1 MNLESFL
8 EQKITFKYHDKL
20 NPKMWIDA
28 KLKPE
33 IKIKL
38 IRIGQAWADFANIP
52 MSAIK
57 DIIIVGG
64 NANYNYTE
72 YSDIDLHLVV
82 NKNKLPDCP
91 DLLDDYLRDKKQ
103 LWALTH
109 NITIY
114 GHDVELYA
122 EEEGTERPSNQGVY
136 SVKYNKWLS
145 KPEHKTPEVDKWL
158 LKRKTRDIMDKID
171 MFIQSKSNDFIEM
184 NKLKDKFRTMRS
196 VAIRK
201 GGEFSLENLVFKE
214 LRNNGY
220 LNKFSNYITSTKVK
234 ELSL

>member
-1 MNLESFL
+1 MNLHEFITQ
-8 EQKITFKYHDKL
+8 EITFKYHNVL
-20 NPKMWIDA
+20 NPKIWSDE

-33 IKIKL
+33 IRIKL
-38 IRIGQAWADFANIP
+38 IKIGKAWADFANIP
-52 MSAIK
+52 VSAIK

-82 NKNKLPDCP
+82 DKDKLPDCP

-109 NITIY
+109 NIKIY

-122 EEEGTERPSNQGVY
+122 EEESTERPSNQGVY
-136 SVKYNKWLS
+136 SVMYNKWLV
-145 KPEHKTPEVDKWL
+145 KPEHKTPEVDKRL

-171 MFIQSKSNDFIEM
+171 MFIQSKSNDFVEM
-184 NKLKDKFRTMRS
+184 NKLKEKFRTMRA

-220 LNKFSNYITSTKVK
+220 LNKFSKYITSRKVK